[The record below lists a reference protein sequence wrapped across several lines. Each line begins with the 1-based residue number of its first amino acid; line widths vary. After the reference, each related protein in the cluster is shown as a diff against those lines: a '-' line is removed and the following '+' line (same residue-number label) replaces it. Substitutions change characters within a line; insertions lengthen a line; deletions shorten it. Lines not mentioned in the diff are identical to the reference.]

1 MYNMSHRCVYLENYQ
16 SASLKY
22 KARKNSEVP
31 YKALFKSTLNKQ
43 INFGILT
50 LNRNDASWLSHKSWA
65 FNISYTNYQC

>member
-50 LNRNDASWLSHKSWA
+50 LNRNDAS
-65 FNISYTNYQC
+65 